1 MEMIVFMCMSKG
13 SNKTRWLENALAE
26 SPGHFDNKDKTI
38 KQICADLRALVR
50 EGREW
55 KIRTT
60 WMETG
65 EQWVRNLLKT
75 RGQVPGLDQFIQ
87 CPDPKK
93 FDDCIDLLEPLI
105 TTMESEVMKMHRN
118 VDKSTKRK
126 YANAA
131 S

>member
-1 MEMIVFMCMSKG
+1 
-13 SNKTRWLENALAE
+13 
-26 SPGHFDNKDKTI
+26 
-38 KQICADLRALVR
+38 
-50 EGREW
+50 
-55 KIRTT
+55 
-60 WMETG
+60 METG

-126 YANAA
+126 YAMDRDTINYITPDEAESA
-131 S
+131 LVTALTEQLPLRRCLDGL